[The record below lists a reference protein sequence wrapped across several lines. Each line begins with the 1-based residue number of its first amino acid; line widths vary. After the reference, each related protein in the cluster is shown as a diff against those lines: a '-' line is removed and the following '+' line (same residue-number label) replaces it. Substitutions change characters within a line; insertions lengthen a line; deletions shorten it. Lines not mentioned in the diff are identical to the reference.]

1 MINYSPFCEKQTE
14 YLKRCY
20 HNWLN
25 VAEGGKR
32 AGKNVINLIAWGD
45 IIEHHP
51 DKLHLAG
58 GVSVA
63 SAKLNIIDSNGF
75 GLKNWFAGRCRSG
88 KYEERDA
95 LYVYTLT
102 GEEKIVLISGG
113 GKEGDEKYIKGNSY
127 GTAYITE
134 ANECA
139 QPFIKEVFDRTI
151 SSSNRW
157 IGLDLNPKP
166 SLHWFYKEVLDMH
179 MGNASK
185 YPDYGLNY
193 EHFTLYDNLSL
204 GNDKLKTIIRTYD
217 TNSIWYKRDIL
228 GLRVSAEGAV
238 YDMFDQDKHVI
249 KDKALIEEI
258 KSNANLWYIS
268 NDYGTGT
275 VFVLGLFC
283 IYLGKRYLVK
293 SFYWDAKAQMRQKT
307 DGEYCKD
314 LKELIE
320 SIKPKAIQ
328 SIIIPDDA
336 LSFIAE
342 CRKQNIGP
350 IKVYKRLP
358 GSVIKRIR
366 VQANALSKG
375 EYFILD
381 DPSNWPIIEEYSSY
395 VWDPKAQER
404 GEDAPLKQND
414 HGKDME
420 GYFNDTVDKVFT
432 VGRKPAGF

>member
-1 MINYSPFCEKQTE
+1 MSKYAPFCEKQAE
-14 YLKRCY
+14 YIKRCY
-20 HNWLN
+20 QNWLN

-32 AGKNVINLIAWGD
+32 AGKNVINLIAWAD
-45 IIEHHP
+45 TVENHP
-51 DKLHLAG
+51 DRLHLAG

-63 SAKLNIIDSNGF
+63 SAKLNIIDSNGY
-75 GLKNWFAGRCRSG
+75 GLKNWFKGRCRSG
-88 KYEERDA
+88 KYEEREA
-95 LYVYTLT
+95 LYVYTLS
-102 GEEKIVLISGG
+102 GQEKIVLISGG

-139 QPFIKEVFDRTI
+139 KSFIKEVFDRTI
-151 SSSNRW
+151 SSADRW

-166 SLHWFYKEVLDMH
+166 SLHWFYKEVLDVH
-179 MGNASK
+179 QQNALK

-204 GNDKLKTIIRTYD
+204 DTETLRKIIRTYD
-217 TNSIWYKRDIL
+217 KNSIWFKRDIE
-228 GLRVSAEGAV
+228 GLRISAEGAV
-238 YDMFDQDKHVI
+238 YDMFNQEEHVI
-249 KDKALIEEI
+249 TDENLKKEI
-258 KSNANLWYIS
+258 WEKGRLWYIS

-283 IYLGKRYLVK
+283 IYKGKKYLVK
-293 SFYWDAKAQMRQKT
+293 SFYWDAKAEMKQKT
-307 DGEYCKD
+307 DNEYSKD
-314 LKELIE
+314 LKDLLE
-320 SIKPKAIQ
+320 SIKPRRVQA
-328 SIIIPDDA
+328 IIIPDDA

-342 CRKQNIGP
+342 CRKQRIGP
-350 IKVYKRLP
+350 IRVYKRDP
-358 GSVIKRIR
+358 GTVIKGIR
-366 VQANALSKG
+366 TQANTLSKR

-420 GYFNDTVDKVFT
+420 RYFHDSVSQIYKV
-432 VGRKPAGF
+432 GSKPAGF